1 MANHSAPPTAGTP
14 LQRFLARP
22 HVVVGGVYGAVLGSS
37 MTAALTKEAA
47 GDRRYD
53 ATWLLITAVV
63 TAAAHGYA
71 HLIATR
77 AQRRIGAQA
86 AVHTVVDEWPLTVG
100 ALPSVVLLFGAGVGW
115 WGSRGIEYVTFA
127 VNIVL
132 LFGWGLFAA
141 RTGGRTWLSALFIG
155 VGDALLG
162 LVVVLANA
170 LVK

>member
-1 MANHSAPPTAGTP
+1 
-14 LQRFLARP
+14 
-22 HVVVGGVYGAVLGSS
+22 
-37 MTAALTKEAA
+37 MTAALTKEVA

-77 AQRRIGAQA
+77 AQRRIGARA
-86 AVHTVVDEWPLTVG
+86 AVRTVVDEWPLAVG
-100 ALPSVVLLFGAGVGW
+100 ALPSVVLLLGAGLGW
-115 WGSRGIEYVTFA
+115 WPSHGIEYVTFA

-132 LFGWGLFAA
+132 LFGWGLFAT
-141 RTGGRTWLSALFIG
+141 RTGGRTWPAALSIG
-155 VGDALLG
+155 VGDAMLG

-170 LVK
+170 VVK